1 MIKTGSDEWEKVGME
16 AVMLRDNEL
25 QQSDVVSIQSDMCGG
40 LMIFV
45 IWYNETQWTEHVWC

>member
-1 MIKTGSDEWEKVGME
+1 MIKTGSDEREKVGME
-16 AVMLRDNEL
+16 VVVLRANEL

-45 IWYNETQWTEHVWC
+45 IRYNESQWTEHVWC